1 MWPLWH
7 QGCGQ
12 NPFSPLSALS
22 ARPSPCQP
30 CWGHVL
36 VLRHRCLL
44 GGGLHA
50 GGVVAPPVQGEAL
63 LQLFSWLFKHTVLP
77 GRNCGRQR
85 PPRRCLGREQVPCA
99 SAGILQGNRRGF
111 KGFAGCRWF
120 PCSIFLL
127 PSLREAAL
135 STLCGWEGC
144 GGEDALS
151 GAWLYTECCW
161 WGRAQQ
167 AHAAQ
172 VSSSDV
178 LLRSRALLCGFLCL
192 LFPSAWASRQRL
204 DCHLC
209 K

>member
-1 MWPLWH
+1 MALRAPRLWPK
-7 QGCGQ
+7 
-12 NPFSPLSALS
+12 PLFPTLCPPCPTLSMPALLG
-22 ARPSPCQP
+22 ARAGSQAPLPA
-30 CWGHVL
+30 
-36 VLRHRCLL
+36 

-85 PPRRCLGREQVPCA
+85 PPRRCLGREQVPRA

-192 LFPSAWASRQRL
+192 LFPPAWASRQRL